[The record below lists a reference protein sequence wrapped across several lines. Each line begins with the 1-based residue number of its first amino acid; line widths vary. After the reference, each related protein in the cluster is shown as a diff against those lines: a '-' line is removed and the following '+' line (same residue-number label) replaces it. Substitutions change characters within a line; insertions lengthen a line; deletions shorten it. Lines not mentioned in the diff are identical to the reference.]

1 MLDIFIL
8 IVLFIFIISG
18 FLRGL
23 KKEIISTLNIISIL
37 FLSFLYANDFGLYI
51 TKKLKFFD
59 LDIPVF
65 VFTIV
70 GSISIFIISSIFFYF
85 LGKIL
90 LYPFLNFENKFFAV
104 EFHGNLK
111 YKNLINLLNNSVDLS
126 FAMGTSAL
134 DSAKIG
140 IPTVLVDYSFK
151 KIKNYKFRWIFDT
164 QNFDLAHEI

>member
-8 IVLFIFIISG
+8 IVLFIFIIFG

-23 KKEIISTLNIISIL
+23 KKEIISTLNTISIL

-65 VFTIV
+65 IFTIV

-90 LYPFLNFENKFFAV
+90 LYPFLNFENKFFDK
-104 EFHGNLK
+104 FLGIIFSFFK
-111 YKNLINLLNNSVDLS
+111 GFILI
-126 FAMGTSAL
+126 SAL
-134 DSAKIG
+134 ISFLDYYEILY
-140 IPTVLVDYSFK
+140 VLE
-151 KIKNYKFRWIFDT
+151 
-164 QNFDLAHEI
+164 NFDKSSSFLDYFLKFSVQLQNVWNHWYI